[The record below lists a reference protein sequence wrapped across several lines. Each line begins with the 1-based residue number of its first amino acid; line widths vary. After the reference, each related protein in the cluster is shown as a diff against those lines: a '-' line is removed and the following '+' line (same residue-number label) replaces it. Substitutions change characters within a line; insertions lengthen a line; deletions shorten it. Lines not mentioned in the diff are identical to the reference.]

1 MKSADSL
8 TIFNLIIT
16 IVLLYMIGLGKGG
29 GNCNLN
35 RNMNAISVILA
46 RDIHMEPILAF
57 QLLR

>member
-16 IVLLYMIGLGKGG
+16 IFLLHMMGFGRDGG
-29 GNCNLN
+29 TCNSS